1 LPAGDAGS
9 DEIIMRSLIA
19 ALALSMVACSWSQ
32 ASADAGFSDTIC
44 PEATQY
50 MIGAGKLRKDDP
62 PQRIYDAAQAAVNA
76 YQRCSKDKL
85 ANGFREAQHYADTRA
100 AGLAV
105 VASRALLAL
114 NRPDDAR
121 RELLQWRP
129 LAQQVVDWQ
138 SETQTSSLAHS
149 ASATSDGSPQSG
161 PGNATSVTG
170 SDHRPSMYRASAKE
184 IVAAIDVELG
194 KLGDLGS
201 PAPKP

>member
-1 LPAGDAGS
+1 MLPLTASLTVA
-9 DEIIMRSLIA
+9 LIA
-19 ALALSMVACSWSQ
+19 SACVGAVA
-32 ASADAGFSDTIC
+32 APPGFSDTIC

-50 MIGAGKLRKDDP
+50 VLAVGRLNNDAP
-62 PQRIYDAAQAAVNA
+62 PQRIYDVVQPAVDA

-105 VASRALLAL
+105 VASRALIAL

-138 SETQTSSLAHS
+138 SETQTTVQGHNRRE
-149 ASATSDGSPQSG
+149 SDTKLPD
-161 PGNATSVTG
+161 PVTNTVN
-170 SDHRPSMYRASAKE
+170 SDHRPSMYHAAAKE
-184 IVAAIDVELG
+184 IVTAIDAEIAHLDGVPHEQPRPQG
-194 KLGDLGS
+194 RTA
-201 PAPKP
+201 PAPAPTSTP

>member
-1 LPAGDAGS
+1 
-9 DEIIMRSLIA
+9 MRTYIA
-19 ALALSMVACSWSQ
+19 ALAVSMVACSWSQ
-32 ASADAGFSDTIC
+32 ASASDAGFSDSIC
-44 PEATQY
+44 PGATQY
-50 MIGAGKLRKDDP
+50 VIGAGKLRKDDP

-76 YQRCSKDKL
+76 YERCSKDKL

-138 SETQTSSLAHS
+138 SETQTMSLAHS
-149 ASATSDGSPQSG
+149 AGAGSEGSPASG
-161 PGNATSVTG
+161 ATGVAGN
-170 SDHRPSMYRASAKE
+170 DHRPSLYRAAAKE